1 MPIGTVL
8 RIVVSFAQGV
18 NGVSQN
24 IFHLVTA
31 QAGISNAT
39 LTTDLQTWLAALY
52 SGMLIHIPSTTT
64 IQYVRVYKWING
76 TGFEFQFDTSFAFAA
91 TSSGE
96 RIPSVSAPLVTARVS
111 GGGVAK
117 KFLPA
122 LGETSQND
130 SILIAS
136 ALSGLVIAASRLVS
150 GPNIIR
156 YQPVTVNPNGEISIT
171 TKPIGSTGIA
181 SNLLAVQRRRKRNV
195 GV

>member
-76 TGFEFQFDTSFAFAA
+76 TGFAFAA

>member
-24 IFHLVTA
+24 IYHLVTM

-39 LTTDLQTWLAALY
+39 LTTDLQAWLFNMY
-52 SGMLIHIPSTTT
+52 SGLLTHIPSTTSV
-64 IQYVRVYKWING
+64 QYVRVYRWVNG
-76 TGFEFQFDTSFAFAA
+76 SGFEFQFDTTFSFAP
-91 TSSGE
+91 TSSSE
-96 RIPSVSAPLVTARVS
+96 RIPSVSSPLVTARVT

-117 KFLPA
+117 KFLLA
-122 LGETSQND
+122 VGETSQSD
-130 SILIAS
+130 SILIAA
-136 ALSGLVIAASRLVS
+136 ALSGLVNSAARFVS

-156 YQPVTVNPNGEISIT
+156 YQPVTVEPNGEVSIT
-171 TKPIGSTGIA
+171 SKPIGGTGIA
-181 SNLLAVQRRRKRNV
+181 TSLLAVQRRRKRNV